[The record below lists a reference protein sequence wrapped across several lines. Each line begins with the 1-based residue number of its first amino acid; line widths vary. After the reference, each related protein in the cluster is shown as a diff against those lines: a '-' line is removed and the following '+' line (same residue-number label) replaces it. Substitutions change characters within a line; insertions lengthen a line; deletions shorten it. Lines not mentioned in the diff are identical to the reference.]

1 MKAGDLKHPIRLQK
15 PCTQKTDTGR
25 RVTSWQDVCTVM
37 ASKADVSGRDFYQAQ
52 AYNAQDTV
60 TFGIR
65 WRDDIRKT
73 WRVVSGGIAYQIE
86 EINHLGYKRDFFA
99 SEMQSDPRRG
109 GIAWQHLRRWALRQ
123 KCKKSTRPRKTL
135 KGLARRL

>member
-1 MKAGDLKHPIRLQK
+1 MKAGDLKHPIQLQK

-86 EINHLGYKRDFFA
+86 EINHLGYKRDFL
-99 SEMQSDPRRG
+99 
-109 GIAWQHLRRWALRQ
+109 HL
-123 KCKKSTRPRKTL
+123 KCKATQ
-135 KGLARRL
+135 GEGA